1 MDTIHTKRLL
11 LRRARPGDI
20 EDIHAILS
28 DPRAMR
34 YWSTPPH
41 ATIDESREWLDA
53 MIAAPVEVSDDFV
66 VEFEGGVIGKIGCW
80 RLPEI
85 GFIFHPHV
93 WGRGFGGE
101 ALWAVVQWIF
111 ARHGVPA
118 ITADVDPRNA
128 ASLGLLASVGFVET
142 GRAERTWHV
151 AGEWCDSI
159 YLELR
164 RSD

>member
-1 MDTIHTKRLL
+1 METIRTERLL
-11 LRRARPGDI
+11 LRRARPGDL
-20 EDIHAILS
+20 EDIHAVLA

-41 ATIDESREWLDA
+41 ATIDESRQWLDD
-53 MIAAPVEVSDDFV
+53 MIATPGDVSDDFV
-66 VEFEGGVIGKIGCW
+66 VEFEGGVVGKIGCW

-85 GFIFHPHV
+85 GFIFHPRV
-93 WGRGFGGE
+93 WRRGVGGE
-101 ALWAVVQWIF
+101 ALRAVVPWVF
-111 ARHGVPA
+111 ARHAVPA

-128 ASLGLLASVGFVET
+128 ASLALLASVGFRET

-159 YLELR
+159 YLSLPR
-164 RSD
+164 PD